1 MNVRQAAAMLECSVT
16 TTYALL
22 RAGRL
27 PHRRVG
33 LGRGAIRVARED
45 VEAFMQASRVEGAGG
60 DPARTHGP
68 AARRYAGPMP
78 KERHVLKG
86 R

>member
-33 LGRGAIRVARED
+33 LGRGAIRVDRAD
-45 VEAFMQASRVEGAGG
+45 VEAFIAASRVEGAGAAN
-60 DPARTHGP
+60 PARTHGS
-68 AARRYAGPMP
+68 AARRYAGAMP
-78 KERHVLKG
+78 KEKHF
-86 R
+86 